1 MSDHTTV
8 SELNQMADTV
18 NNIVLVVVDALRSD
32 RVGAYSDSPLTPT
45 IDSLSKEGEL
55 FERCYSCVNATD
67 SSLTTILTGQY
78 PTRHGVLNQG
88 EDITETEKQFAAGT
102 TSIMS
107 VLQETH
113 QTIGVDWMGRWH
125 KRGFDTYGV
134 DSGTPSANHLAK
146 QLVDSLPAGLRAPIK
161 SLYRSLFVDEYVS
174 YVEGEQVTDF
184 ALEQID
190 AADEPWFL
198 FAHYW
203 DAHLPYVPPDKH
215 ADVVQDRT
223 YEDGD
228 VPIADVIE
236 PIAGS
241 EWHELLT
248 DEFLRELTTVGDLKR
263 RYDAGVHLVDSQL
276 RRIVDYLKATGIY
289 DETAIIVTA
298 DHGESLTEHGI
309 YFDHHGLY
317 DQTVHVPLIIDAPGF
332 SGRETEFVQHFDL
345 APTILDLVD
354 SDKSIDGE
362 GESLAPDEAGGRSL
376 DRDAVYMEEGHAA
389 RKRAIRTDTH
399 KYIVDLEESDVC
411 RYCGVSHAEVEQLY
425 ELDADPEEQRNV
437 VDENPELAKEMA
449 NRLDAWVDSLAE
461 PTEGRVEIEDSDEAM
476 QRLED
481 MGYL

>member
-1 MSDHTTV
+1 MPES
-8 SELNQMADTV
+8 V
-18 NNIVLVVVDALRSD
+18 NNIVLVVVDALRAD
-32 RVGAYSDSPLTPT
+32 RVGAYSGSSLTPT
-45 IDSLSKEGEL
+45 IDALADRGEV

-88 EDITETEKQFAAGT
+88 ENITEAEKQYAAGT
-102 TSIMS
+102 TSVAS
-107 VLQETH
+107 LLQETH
-113 QTIGVDWMGRWH
+113 RTIGVDWMGRWH
-125 KRGFDTYGV
+125 ERGFDTYGTESE
-134 DSGTPSANHLAK
+134 DASSNPLGMG
-146 QLVDSLPAGLRAPIK
+146 LVNSLPSTLRSPLK
-161 SLYRSLFVDEYVS
+161 FLYRSLFVDEYVS

-184 ALEQID
+184 ALDQIENT
-190 AADEPWFL
+190 DEPWFL

-203 DAHLPYVPPDKH
+203 DAHLPYVSPGKHPDE
-215 ADVVQDRT
+215 VEDRT

-228 VPIADVIE
+228 VPIEELIE

-263 RYDAGVHLVDSQL
+263 RYDAGVRLVDEQIG
-276 RRIVDYLKATGIY
+276 RVVDYLEAAGIY

-317 DQTVHVPLIIDAPGF
+317 DQSVHVPLIVDAPGF
-332 SGRETEFVQHFDL
+332 SGRETAFVQHFDL
-345 APTILDLVD
+345 APTILELAG
-354 SDKSIDGE
+354 SDESIDAD
-362 GESLAPDEAGGRSL
+362 GESLVPDTTATRSL

-389 RKRAIRTDTH
+389 RKRAIRTSRH
-399 KYIVDLEESDVC
+399 KYIVDLEDSDVC
-411 RYCGVSHAEVEQLY
+411 RYCGVSHAPTEELY
-425 ELDADPEEQRNV
+425 DLDADPGERRNII
-437 VDENPELAKEMA
+437 DDCPETAAELGERLA
-449 NRLDAWVDSLAE
+449 AWTDSLE
-461 PTEGRVEIEDSDEAM
+461 GPSEGRVQVEDSDQAM